1 MIFWAGILAGGLF
14 IWFALKIG
22 FYETLALLF
31 NVVISVYVAISL
43 TPGIKDIVP
52 EAGEI
57 PCCEALALVVISGGT
72 FLILYG
78 ITYIFLTGQ
87 FNISFP
93 KVFDILFA
101 GLLGFFTGFL
111 VLSFVALII
120 TVTPISQNKFV
131 SGIGL
136 NRQSQQTNISNI
148 CWWCDLVH
156 SIVSSP
162 DNQTTCQ
169 ININQ
174 LLDSGKPKE
183 QEKMNEK
190 TEPNEPNDLKTNVNN
205 QNHLAPPSDV
215 EPDDT

>member
-14 IWFALKIG
+14 IWFAVKIG

-31 NVVISVYVAISL
+31 NVVISIYTAIFL
-43 TPGIKDIVP
+43 TPIIKDIVP
-52 EAGEI
+52 EAGEL

-78 ITYIFLTGQ
+78 ITYVFLTGQ
-87 FNISFP
+87 FKVSFP

-111 VLSFVALII
+111 VLSFVAFII
-120 TVTPISQNKFV
+120 TVTPISKNRFLSTIGFNK
-131 SGIGL
+131 
-136 NRQSQQTNISNI
+136 QSQQTNLSNI

-156 SIVSSP
+156 LIVSTP
-162 DNQTTCQ
+162 DEQTTCQ

-174 LLDSGKPKE
+174 LLDSAKPKE
-183 QEKMNEK
+183 QEKMD
-190 TEPNEPNDLKTNVNN
+190 TETKPNVIKTNIEDLN
-205 QNHLAPPSDV
+205 QPIPPSDV